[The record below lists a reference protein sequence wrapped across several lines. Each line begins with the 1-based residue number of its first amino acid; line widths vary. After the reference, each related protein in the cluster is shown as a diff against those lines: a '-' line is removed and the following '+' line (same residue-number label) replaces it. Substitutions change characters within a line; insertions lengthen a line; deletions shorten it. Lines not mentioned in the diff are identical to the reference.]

1 MSLERVLNAR
11 SVAII
16 GASRDEKKRGYQVVR
31 SLAEAKY
38 EGAVYPVN
46 PREETILGYRCYR
59 SVLDIEDPVDLAL
72 VATPADSLPAI
83 LEECGGKGVAG
94 AVVIAGGLGEVG
106 PKGRRLQDEIVRI
119 AARGGVRII
128 GPNTNGVI
136 NVHSGMNLVGLNDVP
151 KGDIAL
157 LSQSGNMALHLITE
171 ARVKSQK
178 GFSYY
183 IGVGNEADV
192 KFHEYLEFLT
202 ADPNTRAIVI
212 YVEGM
217 SDGRKFLQ
225 QAHITTREK
234 PIVLLK
240 SGRSETGS
248 RSAGSHTGALA
259 GISQVA
265 RTAFERAG
273 VVTIDNSDELFPAT
287 EALASLPAIR
297 GNRVAIL
304 ADGGGHAT
312 IAADVLT
319 DAGLEIPVLGRDT
332 RHQLGRLLSPNAS
345 LRNPIDVAGSAD
357 TDPGVFADC
366 ARVLLES
373 RRIGGLLIVGLFG
386 GYGLRF
392 TERLKFIEE
401 DAAHRMGKLVRET
414 GKPIVV
420 HSLYKFLRPHAH
432 DLLRYYGIPVFDS
445 VDVAC
450 KCLEVLSQY
459 GNHVANY
466 RRRTNFVLN
475 WGAGTKRA
483 GERIIE
489 TARTEGRSA
498 LLEHEAKRLLG
509 LHGATVT
516 ADRLARTPDEAVKL
530 ARKLEGPVALKICSP
545 QILHKSDVGGV
556 RLGLETQEQV
566 REAFEKI
573 EVAAKK
579 KVRGVEIR
587 GCIVSPMAK
596 PGLEV
601 TIGTKIDSQFGP
613 VIMFGIGGILVEV
626 VRDVVFRVL
635 PMSRH
640 SAKQMISEI
649 RTTALLDGVRGQRPV
664 DRNALV
670 GLLMKVAEVVEA
682 YPAIE
687 EMDLNPVI
695 AYPRGLAVV
704 DARILLRK
712 EQPAVS
718 RGTAPTKD
726 RVTAAARGRG

>member
-1 MSLERVLNAR
+1 MSVSLGRVLDAR

-16 GASRDEKKRGYQVVR
+16 GASRDEKKRGYQAIR
-31 SLAEAKY
+31 SVIEAKY

-46 PREETILGYRCYR
+46 PHEETILGLRCYP
-59 SVLDIEDPVDLAL
+59 SVLDIEGPVDLAF
-72 VATPADSLPAI
+72 VATPAEGLAPL
-83 LEECGGKGVAG
+83 LEECGKKGVAG
-94 AVVIAGGLGEVG
+94 AVVVAGGFGELGR
-106 PKGRRLQDEIVRI
+106 KGKRLQDKLRRI
-119 AARGGVRII
+119 ADRHGLRII
-128 GPNTNGVI
+128 GPNTSGII
-136 NVHSGMNLVGLNDVP
+136 NVHSGMDLVGLGDVP
-151 KGDIAL
+151 RGNIAL

-171 ARVKSQK
+171 AQVKSQQ

-202 ADPNTRAIVI
+202 ADPKTRAIVM

-225 QAHITTREK
+225 QAHLTTRHK
-234 PIVLLK
+234 PVVLLQ

-259 GISQVA
+259 GISEVA
-265 RTAFERAG
+265 RSAYRRCG
-273 VVTIDNSDELFPAT
+273 IITIEHSDELFPAT
-287 EALASLPAIR
+287 EALACLPPLR

-312 IAADVLT
+312 IASDVLT
-319 DAGLEIPVLGRDT
+319 DAGVEIPPLGRRVRDELT
-332 RHQLGRLLSPNAS
+332 ELLSPNAA
-345 LRNPIDVAGSAD
+345 LRNPVDLAGSAD
-357 TDPGVFADC
+357 SDPGVFADC

-373 RRIGGLLIVGLFG
+373 QRIGGLLIVGLFG

-392 TERLKFIEE
+392 AERLRFIEE

-450 KCLEVLSQY
+450 RCLEVLSQY
-459 GNHVANY
+459 GGYCASG
-466 RRRTNFVLN
+466 RRRTNFVMN
-475 WGAGTKRA
+475 WGTHAKRA

-489 TARTEGRSA
+489 IAVAEGRGS

-509 LHGATVT
+509 LHGASVT
-516 ADRLARTPDEAVKL
+516 ADRLATTPAEAVAL
-530 ARKLEGPVALKICSP
+530 AGKLEGPVALKLCSP
-545 QILHKSDVGGV
+545 AFLHKSDVGGV
-556 RLGLETQEQV
+556 RLRLETGAEV
-566 REAFEKI
+566 RKAFGEI
-573 EVAAKK
+573 VSAAES
-579 KVRGVEIR
+579 RQPSADIR
-587 GCIVSPMAK
+587 GCVVSPMAE

-601 TIGTKIDSQFGP
+601 TIGTKTDPQFGP

-635 PMSRH
+635 PISRFA
-640 SAKQMISEI
+640 AKQMLSTI
-649 RTTALLDGVRGQRPV
+649 RTAAILDGVRGQPPV
-664 DRNALV
+664 DREALV
-670 GLLMKVAEVVEA
+670 DLLMKVSGVVEA
-682 YPAIE
+682 YPAIQ

-695 AYPRGLAVV
+695 AYPDGLAVV
-704 DARILLRK
+704 DARILLRETK
-712 EQPAVS
+712 PVAS
-718 RGTAPTKD
+718 AAGTSKK
-726 RVTAAARGRG
+726 ARGSGGR